1 MLIWLLI
8 ALMLLATI
16 VALALPVLRARAPDA
31 STADHDLTVFTD
43 QLAELDRDKERGLI
57 NDAEFAQARA
67 EVGRRI
73 LAARKQQEAGGN
85 ASGGATN
92 RNLFAALAILVLIPA
107 IAGPLYLWRGNPQVT
122 GENVMAAAPPGGATP
137 EQTAGL
143 EDSIGR
149 LRARLNANPSDFEGW
164 VLLGRSYMVTQQPQ
178 LAIEAY
184 RRAVALRPGDASVQS
199 FLGEAIVFSADG
211 TVTDPAREAF
221 ARAVEADG
229 ADPAARF
236 YLALAEAQAGNLRA
250 AFDAWL
256 ALAQDTPAD
265 APWRPVLMQQLESA
279 AQDIDVDPAAVL
291 PRPSP
296 APARTQ
302 PGPSQADVDAAQD
315 MAPEDRQDM
324 IRGMVARLAARLEEN
339 PDDAEGWDRLAR
351 SYRVLGETE
360 KAAEAEQRARAAR
373 GQTGPT
379 PSASPPVTANP
390 PADADAQREMIAGMV
405 AGLAARLEDDPSDR
419 EGWLR
424 LTRSYQVLGDGE
436 KALDAFAKAEAAFP
450 GDPEILQLYARAV
463 IEQSPPDGPLATKA
477 FNLYRRVLEAQGDNP
492 EALYFVGLGESERDN
507 PEEARRLW
515 TRLLDFLQPDSEAR
529 RIVEERL
536 KALKTP

>member
-85 ASGGATN
+85 ASGSATN
-92 RNLFAALAILVLIPA
+92 RNLYTALALLVLIPA

-122 GENVMAAAPPGGATP
+122 GENVMAAAPPGGTTP
-137 EQTAGL
+137 EQAAGL
-143 EDSIGR
+143 EDSIDQ
-149 LRARLNANPSDFEGW
+149 LRARLDANPSDFEGW

-178 LAIEAY
+178 RAIEAY
-184 RRAVALRPGDASVQS
+184 RRAVALRPSDASVQS

-221 ARAVEADG
+221 KRAVEADG

-279 AQDIDVDPAAVL
+279 ARDLDVELAAVL
-291 PRPSP
+291 PQPPP
-296 APARTQ
+296 ALARTQ
-302 PGPSQADVDAAQD
+302 PGPSQADIDAAQD
-315 MAPEDRQDM
+315 MAPEDRQEM

-360 KAAEAEQRARAAR
+360 KAAEAEQRARVAR
-373 GQTGPT
+373 SQSGPAT
-379 PSASPPVTANP
+379 PAPPPATANP
-390 PADADAQREMIAGMV
+390 PANADEQREMIAGMV
-405 AGLAARLEDDPSDR
+405 AGLAARLEDNPNDR

-450 GDPEILQLYARAV
+450 DDPEILQLYARAV

-492 EALYFVGLGESERDN
+492 EALYFVGLGESERAN

-515 TRLLDFLQPDSEAR
+515 TRLLAFLQPDSEAR